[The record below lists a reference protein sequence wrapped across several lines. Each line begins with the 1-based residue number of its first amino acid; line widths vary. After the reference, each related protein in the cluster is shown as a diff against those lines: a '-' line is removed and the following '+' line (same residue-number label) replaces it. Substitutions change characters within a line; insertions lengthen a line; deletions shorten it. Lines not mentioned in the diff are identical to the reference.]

1 LIHTAARLEGVVRAT
16 DLAFRLG
23 GDEFAVL
30 VRDVGLPSGVVAV
43 AEKIVKS
50 FTQPLESHGLQVTV
64 TVSVGYTMVHPTDTP
79 EQVFARIDAG
89 LYEAKKARGRAV
101 EFAKDEE
108 LPQTRR
114 ARLHRKVREAIPN
127 GHLTWHYQPIVT
139 ASGAIV
145 GGESLARWNDPTGEM
160 LKPNDFIPAAEEIG
174 EIANIG
180 AASRAHAVE
189 LLSQLPDERLFLSV
203 NVSPREFADDRFL
216 DNVLEQLGGSNLVN
230 RLHLELTETQLM
242 ELGPKQHRM
251 FSAFTDAGVKFMIDD
266 FGTGYSSFTRLRDLP
281 IHGVKLDRSFLAGA
295 DSDPRVRGVLEGAIQ
310 MVRGLGLVLIA
321 EGVESRAQVDML
333 RQAGCTHFQG
343 FYFHRPMSSRQFRE
357 QLL

>member
-1 LIHTAARLEGVVRAT
+1 
-16 DLAFRLG
+16 
-23 GDEFAVL
+23 
-30 VRDVGLPSGVVAV
+30 
-43 AEKIVKS
+43 
-50 FTQPLESHGLQVTV
+50 
-64 TVSVGYTMVHPTDTP
+64 
-79 EQVFARIDAG
+79 
-89 LYEAKKARGRAV
+89 
-101 EFAKDEE
+101 
-108 LPQTRR
+108 
-114 ARLHRKVREAIPN
+114 
-127 GHLTWHYQPIVT
+127 
-139 ASGAIV
+139 
-145 GGESLARWNDPTGEM
+145 M

-174 EIANIG
+174 EIAKIG